1 MDKLF
6 ISSGPGFKK
15 ESIQQVKAI
24 AFDIISEDIDLW
36 GLSDEQAQQTCAYID
51 GVMEYARKLIEA
63 IEAAKE

>member
-36 GLSDEQAQQTCAYID
+36 GLSDDQAQQTCAYID

>member
-1 MDKLF
+1 MDKVF

-36 GLSDEQAQQTCAYID
+36 GLSDEQAQQTCAFID
-51 GVMEYARKLIEA
+51 GVAEFAKQLIRE

>member
-15 ESIQQVKAI
+15 ESVQQVKAI

-36 GLSDEQAQQTCAYID
+36 GLSDEQAQQTCAFID
-51 GVMEYARKLIEA
+51 GVASYARRLIET
-63 IEAAKE
+63 IESPEV

>member
-1 MDKLF
+1 MDKVF

-36 GLSDEQAQQTCAYID
+36 GLSGEQAQQTCAFID
-51 GVMEYARKLIEA
+51 GVAEYARRLIEA

>member
-36 GLSDEQAQQTCAYID
+36 GLPEEQAQQTCAYID

>member
-1 MDKLF
+1 MDKVF
-6 ISSGPGFKK
+6 ISSASGFKE
-15 ESIQQVKAI
+15 ESINKVKAL

-36 GLSDEQAQQTCAYID
+36 GLSDEQAQQTCAFID

>member
-1 MDKLF
+1 MDKVF
-6 ISSGPGFKK
+6 ISSSEGFKK
-15 ESIQQVKAI
+15 ESIQKVKAI

-36 GLSDEQAQQTCAYID
+36 GLSDEQAQQTCAFID